1 MKRNVLPLLIAF
13 SFAWPGFSFAES
25 SVDELIQKLEDKG
38 ILNAQEAAQLKDNA
52 STKEEDSQQKTF
64 KTMLPDWI
72 NGIKITG
79 DMRLRY
85 QEQERKDPVVGGIWP
100 HDRGRVRARLNIE
113 DQINDKFKFVFGIGT
128 DGTGGNNGSGVQMYN
143 FSRSNNYSF
152 GGNGANT
159 TTQPSGN
166 FAKDFIVLNKA
177 YGEYKP
183 NADWTI
189 DVGKMD
195 NPLWEPSSISGEKF
209 LWDPNITPEG
219 GSINYQKKIN
229 DSVTFFTTNTLFVLD
244 DTGHSALDE
253 WMYDDQVGIKGN
265 VTEKT
270 YFKLAGTW
278 QGINN
283 QDHQIGGQR
292 SSDLTNTT
300 LVSSGADAT
309 STKCAP
315 NFGTTLNSIT
325 NCYEYSYNALIAA
338 VDLGIND
345 PFGEMLPSFINIPQ
359 VGVRGEYIRNP
370 ESMIPSD
377 QKNGWEMGWYL
388 GNSAL
393 NGWGTWQL
401 SMDYRVLEKDAEMD
415 IFPDFDQYTGDTDIA
430 GYRTELDVGIAKNVW
445 MDFNFF
451 DFHMYKPFVNDAL
464 LEYGGKDVTD
474 TNAAEFLFQIDLN
487 MKF

>member
-1 MKRNVLPLLIAF
+1 
-13 SFAWPGFSFAES
+13 
-25 SVDELIQKLEDKG
+25 
-38 ILNAQEAAQLKDNA
+38 
-52 STKEEDSQQKTF
+52 
-64 KTMLPDWI
+64 
-72 NGIKITG
+72 
-79 DMRLRY
+79 
-85 QEQERKDPVVGGIWP
+85 
-100 HDRGRVRARLNIE
+100 
-113 DQINDKFKFVFGIGT
+113 
-128 DGTGGNNGSGVQMYN
+128 
-143 FSRSNNYSF
+143 
-152 GGNGANT
+152 
-159 TTQPSGN
+159 
-166 FAKDFIVLNKA
+166 
-177 YGEYKP
+177 
-183 NADWTI
+183 
-189 DVGKMD
+189 
-195 NPLWEPSSISGEKF
+195 
-209 LWDPNITPEG
+209 
-219 GSINYQKKIN
+219 
-229 DSVTFFTTNTLFVLD
+229 
-244 DTGHSALDE
+244 
-253 WMYDDQVGIKGN
+253 
-265 VTEKT
+265 
-270 YFKLAGTW
+270 
-278 QGINN
+278 
-283 QDHQIGGQR
+283 
-292 SSDLTNTT
+292 LTNTT

-309 STKCAP
+309 SKKCAP

-430 GYRTELDVGIAKNVW
+430 GYRTELDIGLAKNVW